1 VFNLIQVISLKKQ
14 EFRQAIL
21 FADVCGSS
29 ALYKQLGNLKA
40 KLIIDQLLAS
50 IQTTVTRFKGR
61 VIKTIGDEVM
71 ASFVSADDS
80 FSAAI
85 DMQKVN
91 QDLLLTHHLKVA
103 VGIGFGQVL
112 SEKNDLFG
120 DAVND
125 AAFVTQMAKG
135 DQILITEGVFETL
148 SLEHKASTREFDQV
162 VLKGATATALIY
174 RVFWQYQELANNE
187 TQMFTN
193 EDIQKLD
200 NCEQLVVNYRD
211 QSHIIGPLDV
221 PYVIGRDA
229 NQCDLLVE
237 GSQVSR
243 EHCQIKYNRGKF
255 VLVDSSTNGCYL
267 LSEAKTEIYIRRED
281 YPLIGNIRLS
291 LGLPL
296 ADANLDIIECYYN

>member
-1 VFNLIQVISLKKQ
+1 MKKQ
-14 EFRQAIL
+14 EIPQAIL

-29 ALYKQLGNLKA
+29 ALYKQLGNIKA
-40 KLIIDQLLAS
+40 KLIIDELLNS
-50 IQTTVTRFKGR
+50 IQTTVTGFKGR
-61 VIKTIGDEVM
+61 VVKTIGDEVM
-71 ASFVSADDS
+71 ASFATADDS
-80 FSAAI
+80 FTAAI
-85 DMQKVN
+85 DIQKAN
-91 QDLLLTHHLKVA
+91 QNLLQNHHLKVA

-112 SEKNDLFG
+112 SEQSDLFG

-125 AAFVTQMAKG
+125 AACVTRMAKG
-135 DQILITEGVFETL
+135 EQVLLTEEVFNAL
-148 SLEHKASTREFDQV
+148 SLAHKASTREFDQV
-162 VLKGATATALIY
+162 VLKGATAATMIY
-174 RVFWQYQELANNE
+174 RAFWQYKEYANNE
-187 TQMFTN
+187 TQMFAN
-193 EDIQKLD
+193 QDMQLLD
-200 NCEQLVVNYRD
+200 NCEQLVINYRD

-267 LSEAKTEIYIRRED
+267 LSEANTEVYIRREE

-296 ADANLDIIECYYN
+296 ADAELDIIECYYN